1 MALNELRKKIDQIDT
16 KIVALLNDRAR
27 AAMAIGQHKI
37 KNRKGIYASDRESLV
52 LRKIK
57 SLNQGP
63 MKDAALEAI
72 YREITSSS
80 LSLEKP
86 LQIAYLGP
94 KATFANLAAIKKF
107 GSQLD
112 YVSCVNISEVF
123 HMVERDECD
132 YGVVPI
138 ENSIEGAVTH
148 TFDLLVESDLKICSQ
163 VMLDISHNL
172 LSNVTK
178 DKIRA
183 VYSHPQVFGQC
194 RHWIEHHLPHAD
206 LVEVTSTTAA
216 AQIASERKNTA
227 CIASELAAK
236 EYKLNVLKR
245 GIQDNPHN
253 ITRFLILSKQ
263 DVSATG
269 QDRTSIV
276 FSIRDKV
283 GALHDM
289 LEPFYKNKINL
300 TKIESRPLKKK
311 AWDYYF
317 FVDFQGHRD
326 DPKVQKALA
335 SLDDMCKFLKVLG
348 SYPVLDEK
356 ALQSKHS

>member
-1 MALNELRKKIDQIDT
+1 MGLDELRKKIDAIDA
-16 KIVALLNDRAR
+16 KIVTLLNDRAK
-27 AAMAIGQHKI
+27 AAMAIGAHKI
-37 KNRKGIYASDRESLV
+37 KNRKSIYASDRESMV
-52 LRKIK
+52 LRKIR
-57 SLNQGP
+57 SLNKGP
-63 MKDAALEAI
+63 MKDAALDAV
-72 YREITSSS
+72 YREIMSCS

-172 LSNVTK
+172 LSNVAK
-178 DKIRA
+178 SKIKTI
-183 VYSHPQVFGQC
+183 YSHPQVFGQC
-194 RHWIEHHLPHAD
+194 RHWIEHHLPNVD

-216 AQIASERKNTA
+216 AQIASKQKFAA

-236 EYKLNVLKR
+236 EYKLKVLKR
-245 GIQDNPHN
+245 GIQDNPNN
-253 ITRFLILSKQ
+253 ITRFLILAKN
-263 DVSATG
+263 DVAATG

-289 LEPFYKNKINL
+289 LAPFYDNKINL

-317 FVDFQGHRD
+317 FVDFQGHRE
-326 DPKVQKALA
+326 DPKVKKALSA
-335 SLDDMCKFLKVLG
+335 LDGMCKFLKILG
-348 SYPVLDEK
+348 SYPILDEK
-356 ALQSKHS
+356 TM